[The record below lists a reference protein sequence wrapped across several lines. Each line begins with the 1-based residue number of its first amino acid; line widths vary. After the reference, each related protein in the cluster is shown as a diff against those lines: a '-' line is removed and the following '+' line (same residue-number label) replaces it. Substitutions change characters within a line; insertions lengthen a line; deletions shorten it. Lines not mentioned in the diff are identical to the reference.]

1 MENFIFRA
9 VTEQKFT
16 KIFSNFLKFSKHDK
30 PIVNKY
36 MKPIFLVLGLEIEK
50 ATHYSTK
57 NTTIL
62 QKMQQEYPSTYWL
75 VIELRPLFTEYE

>member
-1 MENFIFRA
+1 
-9 VTEQKFT
+9 
-16 KIFSNFLKFSKHDK
+16 
-30 PIVNKY
+30 

-50 ATHYSTK
+50 ATHYFTK
-57 NTTIL
+57 NKTIS